1 MNHKANNYSNA
12 VRAIALATAFT
23 FSSTNLAL
31 AGPPVVPRV
40 VEALG
45 IYLNPPID
53 LSSIKVPADI
63 GKIQEVYGVKGQ
75 ETGDTRQE
83 EQQKRHQSAPRPVSR
98 SPFVVLIQDA
108 HAIPE
113 AQRNIQKLIQHFQN
127 QYGISTVGVEGA
139 ATDLDAQIFNSF
151 PDKQLLE
158 KTFEEYFERGELNGT
173 AAAAVLSIK
182 NLSRN
187 QTIFHGVEN
196 WNLYEKGLALYL
208 EAVEK
213 EPKIL
218 EGLQAASYRL
228 QGEKE
233 KIYSKE
239 LLEIDQA
246 LEAFKE
252 NQTDLVT
259 VLKILQTRGQSPAGA
274 VPLSIQAILD
284 ELAQEGADSSA
295 IEREVRGI
303 AERVKEHLL
312 QATGR
317 KPQDYEDPA
326 AWSLK
331 LAAFNQSYQ
340 EFQTSRISPEEF
352 ALYLKELLNA
362 GAAPTIKISDRL
374 QHLLK
379 NQKRLRDI
387 EGTQFFR
394 DFETYAKSVKE
405 SLFRNNEERKL
416 DAESRRVELLEKL
429 AKLELSREDWEEIKT
444 RDYRPETSDQR
455 QTGIQDDSLWAAH
468 FAFYKNAENRD
479 QAFFG
484 NLLKL
489 MAQPKPLVFNPRSQ
503 VSSPAL
509 LVAGG
514 FHTQGLARQFKEKG
528 ISYVIVQPQ
537 INQLPISTNYRAQMQ
552 GEVSWKDYFEVE
564 QGKVNLYK
572 AFVRGAR
579 DRLLRGQE
587 TRDKGQEIAFPVSP
601 VSRPL
606 LKAWRDQ
613 IIRDLADQNRLEKAH
628 DYTQFLDEIIQD
640 SRPKTQDAFRN
651 SWSTNI
657 DRFITGLHNLESHGR
672 LTEQNILKLLNPATI
687 PTITTASFFP
697 NTWMGARKSDGKIIL
712 SPRLE
717 RPPFGR
723 MKPRAEVPAARSE
736 LRSKDGQIQKLQG
749 VYKKL
754 ENAKAGEKAEIGE
767 MSEFVNLK
775 AGYFQKSFPLPNGN
789 RLGERHWLGSGENLT
804 SVSLVVEK
812 RKAGRLYYVF
822 SYEKEE
828 GGKGTVEHYWDQD
841 KQDLIQGVKLEF
853 ERNLQIL
860 KLQDA
865 YKRREKAKVGAGEE
879 IGDVSKLVNL
889 KKGSFK
895 LSFLLPNGKSLGEQR
910 RLGSGENLTSVSLV
924 VEKRKAGRLYYVF
937 SYEKEEGGKGT
948 VEHYWDQDKQDL
960 IQGVKLEF
968 ERNLQILKLQDA
980 YKRREKA
987 KVGAGEEIGDV
998 SKLVNLKKGSFKL
1011 SFLLPN
1017 GKSLGEQRR
1026 LGSGENL
1033 TSVSLV
1039 VEKRKAGRLYYVF
1052 SYEKEEG
1059 GKGTVEH
1066 YWDRAKQDLIQG
1078 VKLESE
1084 RDPQILKLQD
1094 AYKRIEKAKAGK
1106 REEIGDIA
1114 GLVYLKMGNF
1124 QKSFPLPN
1132 GNRLGEQ
1139 RRLGSG
1145 GNLTSVSLVVE
1156 KRKAGRLYYV
1166 FSYEKEEG
1174 GKGTVEHYWDR
1185 AKQDLIQGVK
1195 LESERDPQ
1203 ILKLQDAY
1211 KRIEKAKAGKREEIG
1226 DIAGLV
1232 YLKSGSFQKSF
1243 PLPNGNRLG
1252 ERRWLGSGENL
1263 TSVSLVVE
1271 KRKDGR
1277 LYYVFSYEKEE
1288 GRKGTVEHY
1297 WDRAKQDL
1305 IQGVKLESERDLQ
1318 ILKLQDAYKRIE
1330 KAKAGK
1336 REEIGDIAGL
1346 VTLKEGKFQ
1355 KSFLLPN
1362 GNRLA
1367 EPRRLGSGENLTS
1380 VSLVVEKRKDGRL
1393 YYVFSYEKEE
1403 GRKGTVEHYW
1413 DAVKERLV
1421 RIGEEIDAGDAIDKY
1436 DFTEAVALLGN
1447 DPLRLVQYLRI
1458 YHPELSPEE
1467 TDRSAAASLR
1477 GLRGEGVE
1485 TEELH
1490 LDYEE
1495 RLAEPEVTQD
1505 VQATHAH
1512 SFLLSGR
1519 TTIGTPFIQVTGAY
1533 TRKIAVRQ
1541 DGSFSAPIP
1550 LPRTGET
1557 NEFTVYAFDP
1567 ESGEKSPVVFIQVD
1581 QTGQKEDAEE
1591 AFLRLLSLKEE
1602 KLESIQQNPA
1612 RYEFLLRSVEQSLLK
1627 HFTYDEKAGLRYLEE
1642 KIGKEKS
1649 KAQKAI
1655 LEAVLKKFRKIKDM
1669 DFNLK
1674 AGERLYFFQK
1684 YTAYEIQ
1691 SLMTKGAKGLIVA
1704 NEQGTG
1710 KTVIALMVMNGK
1722 EGVILT
1728 PNSVVST
1735 WAEQEDKFIP
1745 QANLE
1750 VLEGSYAEREE
1761 RLTNLKRPQLVTNIE
1776 FTRAMN
1782 EKKAALLSRPQGL
1795 LVVDEADYLGSK
1807 TSQQAKG
1814 TRQIQADFKLL
1825 LTATPFKRISQ
1836 IGELL
1841 QFIRPDDS
1849 RFSSARAF
1857 ARAFP
1862 AEDREAMNALFLL
1875 MQEHTIRI
1883 RKRDVFETYDPAVSL
1898 EKQSD
1903 RLPAKEKISPEE
1915 TGKFDLHKVQ
1925 MESILELFT
1934 DPETWMRKHKGGH
1947 ESVEDTQYYRYRE
1960 GYFSKREAL
1969 RQLMNDPAYIGRP
1982 DLESPK
1988 HLEMDEIVND
1998 ELVRQPGQKML
2009 IFTRYRAQVEEYKKR
2024 YAASYGV
2031 RTYYG
2036 DLPQNANGYKVDENG
2051 NVLYYKVDEYKNPV
2065 LENGKLVETDKE
2077 HGRPVRALDYE
2088 RILFQN
2094 DPDSRIMVATY
2105 DAGAVGVTFT
2115 AADVVVF
2122 DDLAQTYRDEYQ
2134 AEDRA
2139 HRIDNKRKKYKVKY
2153 YWLQARYPESF
2164 LRNLPKDIRE
2174 QYFNMGTF
2182 DQVQYE
2188 NLRILARIFH
2198 RVMDGVGSEEE
2209 LGEANQHFMSQRMP
2223 FMFSQGE
2230 AEDETPDDEAKEEK
2244 SKTSSRSEIRSERHV
2259 SDTAEH
2265 SETGRF
2271 GERQESQTFVVQGSQ
2286 EPDRSEVRT
2295 NARENEGF
2303 QGYVLNYSGQNFV
2316 VSRQQVRKIWNAAQ
2330 NSLDAIY
2337 SRFDA
2342 SERPGR
2348 ENFERFFQILWEAS
2362 PRVLDPREGE
2372 AIPSSVSQFAREI
2385 GVGGLPIAVLDPV
2398 RVFEQGL
2405 EDKRQ
2410 EKLQT
2415 LQELLAIDTI
2425 YLIYDRAGALA
2436 GFVIYAFVNGGA
2448 PKPVVQQKIVSEK
2461 KPGTGTREPGIKP
2474 QAVWQGL
2481 FDLIGQHGQWR
2492 RESGKTVLAHD
2503 LLLIREGY
2511 LKAGWS
2517 RDHPWK
2523 SLLEDTSVT
2532 ALLEGLFKR
2541 IHPKNVPGSR
2551 SRVLI
2556 FREGLDAEGLRQTLI
2571 YLFEELSS
2579 PPAILT
2585 EKETFSFQRWNPVS
2599 FQRHGNEMAEPNQP
2613 TERNF
2618 IVNALVE
2625 LGLTKELKSGSIVYE
2640 AAPVRKKTESVNEG
2654 QEKSKIVRI
2663 PSLYDV
2669 RFLNAAIRGYQG
2681 KDLAK
2686 QRQDIVLHLNQILSE
2701 PGALQRTERK
2711 RGEWYPLLSR
2721 EVGQGGRASYRL
2733 FLYPFHER
2741 TLVIVGF
2748 FHKDKLEKG
2757 KAGYRYLQ
2765 GVKKSIES
2773 RQFQNELALPQEGQN
2788 YLRDELKIQIIR
2800 RAEIRNAEEVITE
2813 VKKWLAEESK
2823 ELGEA
2828 EVYQLI
2834 QAAVASLLVEAQGVD
2849 AGTGTAP
2856 VTRGINLRMIVKARE
2871 IIGKELGFD
2880 PSNPSQLSEDS
2891 KQQIRVLDKELKLPA
2906 LLDKRLVELQSILGK
2921 LLAQKHLGLP
2931 NLMGQIR
2938 KLVRWFKPLSFP
2950 DQKDLKPD
2958 LQEMLYEILDEMAHQ
2973 TLSEM
2978 IQARLA
2984 EQELSSGEI
2993 KEPMKTGDILLDKGT
3008 GTVYLAESSDQAA
3021 RWNPLGISKFS
3032 EVLTVEEAKTKN
3044 IKLVSA
3050 APTARAELRLA
3061 RQEPSTA
3068 QDVRP
3073 SASRS
3078 ELRSEWEGSPLYLE
3092 ILDQELRIHPLDVVE
3107 RVDGVSLSEDEKTL
3121 VEDRLRPIMAKAK
3134 SLGDEE
3140 MVAFLKALN
3149 LESQIKK
3156 AELGDDLYGVESHSG
3171 KIYLNVLLLEAAQ
3184 KANDLL
3190 SNALVSDASSE
3201 DLRRYYEGVL
3211 HYLDETLIHEFQH
3224 EIDFAAGHFSFD
3236 LQNPKVR
3243 DEMERSAIIKTAAYF
3258 NGVVITDQKTRFAAI
3273 YRYPFSDGSIASV
3286 GYTTKRSMLQP
3297 TEKDF
3302 SKERE
3307 ITNPPFKYYEVLLK
3321 ILNTHFRSEVRQDR
3335 NLADTAAEVFVRRLT
3350 GKPVSLSNLKKAA
3363 HTTVLL
3369 KVEPVTQ
3376 RLEAFREKLEGESNS
3391 ASLEVLKAQTQQMI
3405 DVVRSKKETLN
3416 GGAFAY
3422 FISND
3427 SVREEDWAT
3436 NFERALRH
3444 LSGLVE
3450 EVIVPAKLD
3459 RSAKQRISDVVK
3471 KFEGIK
3477 PSVKDLTQEPIFM
3490 GDHTHSGVVVSGVK
3504 NPQDFLNQLDPAYIP
3519 IVNIDVP
3526 AGEDPL
3532 ISEFVLLAQMTIAL
3546 LVADYVRDDAAK
3558 AKVLQ
3563 NPALLF
3569 EQYPDL
3575 FPGFQDR
3582 VVQGEGGYLKISNT
3596 VVREFLAEMT
3606 ARAEIRKSA

>member
-948 VEHYWDQDKQDL
+948 VEHYWD
-960 IQGVKLEF
+960 
-968 ERNLQILKLQDA
+968 
-980 YKRREKA
+980 
-987 KVGAGEEIGDV
+987 
-998 SKLVNLKKGSFKL
+998 
-1011 SFLLPN
+1011 
-1017 GKSLGEQRR
+1017 
-1026 LGSGENL
+1026 
-1033 TSVSLV
+1033 
-1039 VEKRKAGRLYYVF
+1039 
-1052 SYEKEEG
+1052 
-1059 GKGTVEH
+1059 
-1066 YWDRAKQDLIQG
+1066 RAKQDLIQG

-1084 RDPQILKLQD
+1084 RDP
-1094 AYKRIEKAKAGK
+1094 
-1106 REEIGDIA
+1106 
-1114 GLVYLKMGNF
+1114 
-1124 QKSFPLPN
+1124 
-1132 GNRLGEQ
+1132 
-1139 RRLGSG
+1139 
-1145 GNLTSVSLVVE
+1145 
-1156 KRKAGRLYYV
+1156 
-1166 FSYEKEEG
+1166 
-1174 GKGTVEHYWDR
+1174 
-1185 AKQDLIQGVK
+1185 
-1195 LESERDPQ
+1195 
-1203 ILKLQDAY
+1203 
-1211 KRIEKAKAGKREEIG
+1211 
-1226 DIAGLV
+1226 
-1232 YLKSGSFQKSF
+1232 
-1243 PLPNGNRLG
+1243 
-1252 ERRWLGSGENL
+1252 
-1263 TSVSLVVE
+1263 
-1271 KRKDGR
+1271 
-1277 LYYVFSYEKEE
+1277 
-1288 GRKGTVEHY
+1288 
-1297 WDRAKQDL
+1297 
-1305 IQGVKLESERDLQ
+1305 Q